1 MIFASL
7 VCLLQESALAEII
20 ELLVEE
26 WLEFVIIDQIL
37 AVLDDR
43 IGFSGR
49 QIIFDYSYRVSV
61 RISSIAIVFD
71 AVVSERAHARCSAH
85 KI

>member
-1 MIFASL
+1 MVLPSF
-7 VCLLQESALAEII
+7 VCLLKKSAFAEII
-20 ELLVEE
+20 QLLVKK
-26 WLEFVIIDQIL
+26 WLEFLIIDQIL
-37 AVLDDR
+37 AVFDDC
-43 IGFSGR
+43 IGFFGR

-71 AVVSERAHARCSAH
+71 AVVSERSHARCSAH